1 MAFVFSISARVRTIA
16 LASLLAALTTTQA
29 GAQDV
34 PWNKIRDA
42 AALDA
47 AQKQVAR
54 DALET
59 APCYGGC
66 EGTVLD
72 CLLSGDPF
80 GMRMANFIAR
90 RAAAKRPLQSILDS
104 VRNRELS
111 AFPDTTFSVGVA
123 GLVPSGK
130 ADAPVRVVMFADFE
144 CPFCRVAAAA
154 LRDISREM
162 PDSVSVWFKNYPL
175 AQDDRAIPA
184 ALAHLAAERQ
194 GKGWEMHDL
203 LFAHAHNLSDAALDS
218 CATLAGLD
226 LAKYRADIQSK
237 ELLARIRAEK
247 AEGRSYGIDKTPGIL
262 INGKLYRGIGTKVE
276 LEDRIREEFDI
287 LRAGE

>member
-1 MAFVFSISARVRTIA
+1 MALVSSISAHARTAA
-16 LASLLAALTTTQA
+16 LAAALTALVTTHA
-29 GAQDV
+29 RTQDI
-34 PWNKIRDA
+34 PWNQIRDA

-47 AQKQVAR
+47 AQKKVAAQ
-54 DALET
+54 ALNT

-66 EGTVLD
+66 DGTVLD

-80 GMRMANFIAR
+80 GIRMANLIAR
-90 RAAAKRPLQSILDS
+90 RAAVKRPLQSILDS
-104 VRNRELS
+104 VRNRGLS
-111 AFPDTTFSVGVA
+111 AFPDTTYSIDLR
-123 GLVPSGK
+123 GLVPSGN
-130 ADAPVRVVMFADFE
+130 ADAPVRVVVFADFE
-144 CPFCRVAAAA
+144 CPFCRVACAA

-203 LFAHAHNLSDAALDS
+203 LFAHVRDLSDAALDS

-226 LAKYRADIQSK
+226 LAKYHADIRSK
-237 ELLARIRAEK
+237 ELIDRVHAEK

-262 INGKLYRGIGTKVE
+262 VNGKLYRGIGTKVE

-287 LRAGE
+287 LGAGE